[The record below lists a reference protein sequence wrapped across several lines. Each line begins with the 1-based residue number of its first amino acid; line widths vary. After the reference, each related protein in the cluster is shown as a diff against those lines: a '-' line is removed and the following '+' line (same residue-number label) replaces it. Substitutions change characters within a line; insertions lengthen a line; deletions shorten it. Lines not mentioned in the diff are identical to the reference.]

1 MCGVFGLIRSFSVN
15 YPMFVS
21 MEFLDPAFG
30 SGHYSA
36 GFILGNLIPKKYFSN
51 QIIFPFSQE
60 WN

>member
-1 MCGVFGLIRSFSVN
+1 MCGVFGLVRSFSVN
-15 YPMFVS
+15 YPMFIS

-36 GFILGNLIPKKYFSN
+36 GFILGNLNLKNKKKDINIKFL
-51 QIIFPFSQE
+51 QE